1 MRTVVQHVVVVDGE
15 FLSPVQTVESADA
28 GDVPEHRVGRLPQLA
43 VGLEAVLD
51 LSRGRYVQSDRVQS
65 DFLGANSISL
75 KFIKPA
81 LVWQDV
87 KPSPCVPE

>member
-28 GDVPEHRVGRLPQLA
+28 GDVPEHRVGGLPQLA

-51 LSRGRYVQSDRVQS
+51 LSPGRYVQSDRHGH
-65 DFLGANSISL
+65 FLGANSISL

-81 LVWQDV
+81 LLWQDV